1 MKMFSEINEILNSI
15 ILRKIVEIK
24 IFLICDGLF
33 DSRTGKHN
41 LSIKIKQVKI
51 LNSNGISDTRHSS
64 IRVLIIHDANHLS
77 WFHDCRSYFLFFH

>member
-1 MKMFSEINEILNSI
+1 MFSEINEILNSI

-41 LSIKIKQVKI
+41 LSKFDCIKIKQVKI

-64 IRVLIIHDANHLS
+64 IKSVDNS
-77 WFHDCRSYFLFFH
+77 

>member
-15 ILRKIVEIK
+15 TLRKIVEIK

-41 LSIKIKQVKI
+41 LSKFDCIKIKQVKI
-51 LNSNGISDTRHSS
+51 LNSNGISPPKQK
-64 IRVLIIHDANHLS
+64 A
-77 WFHDCRSYFLFFH
+77 